1 MDIEALKTFMVLANT
16 KNYTRAA
23 SQLFVA
29 QSTVTSIRTQGRIG
43 YGTLLMLLNVLGRDG
58 LYRQESTQQ

>member
-29 QSTVTSIRTQGRIG
+29 QSTVTNRIIEIEKELGISLFRRTNR
-43 YGTLLMLLNVLGRDG
+43 R
-58 LYRQESTQQ
+58 